1 MKKIL
6 FILFCPVAFIGAS
19 AQTGKVSV
27 NAGFL
32 SKYAECHFGL

>member
-6 FILFCPVAFIGAS
+6 FILFC
-19 AQTGKVSV
+19 SV
-27 NAGFL
+27 DRKGFRQCRIPF